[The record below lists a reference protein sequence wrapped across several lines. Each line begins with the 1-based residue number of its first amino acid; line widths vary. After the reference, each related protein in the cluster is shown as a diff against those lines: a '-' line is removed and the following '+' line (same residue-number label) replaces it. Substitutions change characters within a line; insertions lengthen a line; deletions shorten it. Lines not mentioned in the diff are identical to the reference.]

1 MIYTWLADISKL
13 TEEKCFKKFYE
24 LVPEERKRKADRL
37 RFPLDRAQS
46 VGAWILWEKMK
57 SYYGWSGE
65 ETFNLSHS
73 GKYVLCSASDREG
86 EMVGCDIETVKEAR
100 MKVAERFFC
109 PEEMAHIQKQDGD
122 RNRADAFFR
131 YWVLKESFMKAV
143 RLGMKLDTRKFE
155 IEFDKEDHPV
165 LVKKPEEFPER
176 FFYKEYQ
183 MDGVNAKMAVCST
196 SDQFAEIQVTELESE
211 IPD

>member
-37 RFPLDRAQS
+37 RFPMDRAQS

-86 EMVGCDIETVKEAR
+86 KWSDAILKR
-100 MKVAERFFC
+100 SK
-109 PEEMAHIQKQDGD
+109 KQG
-122 RNRADAFFR
+122 
-131 YWVLKESFMKAV
+131 
-143 RLGMKLDTRKFE
+143 
-155 IEFDKEDHPV
+155 
-165 LVKKPEEFPER
+165 
-176 FFYKEYQ
+176 
-183 MDGVNAKMAVCST
+183 
-196 SDQFAEIQVTELESE
+196 
-211 IPD
+211 